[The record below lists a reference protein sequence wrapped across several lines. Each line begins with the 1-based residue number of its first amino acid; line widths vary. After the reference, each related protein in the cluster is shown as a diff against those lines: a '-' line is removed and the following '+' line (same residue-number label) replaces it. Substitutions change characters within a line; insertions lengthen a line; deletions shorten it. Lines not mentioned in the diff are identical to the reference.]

1 MQQAVMMAVMMIAA
15 VMGPMALKMVA
26 LLAGKA
32 LILSKIA
39 ILLSALMALKK
50 FMQPQ
55 KPSVTHYEVEP
66 SHHHGRSIEHF
77 DAHDMAF
84 SGQTQ

>member
-1 MQQAVMMAVMMIAA
+1 MQQAMMMAVMMIAA
-15 VMGPMALKMVA
+15 VMGPMALKLVA

-39 ILLSALMALKK
+39 ILLTALMTLKK

-55 KPSVTHYEVEP
+55 QPTVTHYEVEP
-66 SHHHGRSIEHF
+66 SHHHGRSMQL

-84 SGQTQ
+84 SGQVQ